1 MKQNWTK
8 VAAVGAVVLMGLI
21 CGFVPRVQAAVYLK
35 PLSAGEERSTQDGA
49 SWATAYADAATA
61 ISAAQSASD
70 STLYAAAGVY
80 VIKAKITL
88 SKNLKVYGGFAGTD
102 GETIE
107 NRDFSSNETIF
118 SGDVNGDDVWVHYVL
133 DKNQIAKGGKA
144 VTTTTTTSPIVKD
157 GKFSAPPAYA
167 DDYDI
172 YAPVSAKKD
181 TVAADNTEYF
191 VEAQKTVTE
200 LVFSGVTFTGFYSTA
215 NSQGNV
221 INGNAMQATAK
232 TTLEGCRFV
241 GNASAEALVY
251 PGAST
256 LTARNLTF
264 AYCFAHRSS
273 GIYLYGAATISDCTF
288 ESIYGN
294 YYMRPNAIYMFLGNG
309 QKVVEG
315 CTFTRLAKVA
325 SVNESMGGPAIVF
338 GAQSSTGN
346 HAIRNCMVTNCYS
359 IATDYATGAIP
370 IVSPNCARW
379 RFEGCRFSKNYGAS
393 ATKTDGIYTL
403 FGTQR
408 DTTASSVLWRDCV
421 FDENVHVVWKT
432 SAPTSRS
439 YALGIAGSATG
450 SAGSYEATF
459 VNCVFD
465 RNEAGEVTAS
475 GAAVT
480 RGDVLSATAN
490 GYAMRTSVANCTFRQ
505 KGEDAGFAAVAR
517 CGTTHS
523 TPLNVVNALVMS
535 DGVVAT
541 PFAAPDGLAET
552 KGICAYYVTAQNV
565 TAAPKCVAKAEGW
578 QSDATPFEVSAAG
591 VLTPSVR
598 TPGIRE
604 TADVACYDAGLADAN
619 GKVITT
625 MPEYRFMAGTSWQG
639 LNVTSVTAKEATLI
653 GDITSEETARP
664 SGAFTRGA
672 VQVLG
677 DAAENG
683 KALVIRCEPLQ
694 GGGTLTGPSAQAVA
708 SGAAAQAVTAVAG
721 SGATFSGWYGT
732 DGALYSESAA
742 LSVSSLDADLVLVAK
757 FSTAQ
762 VKITF
767 DLGEG
772 GTFTEG
778 GASTIT
784 IMKSVGDVFPEV
796 PAYVGAA
803 DWIVTGFSPEMPSVV
818 PSANATYKAEL
829 LTTASRVF
837 HVVPTGEAP
846 AGSDGSGSSWANA
859 TDDIA
864 AAIQDAGRY
873 RGELWLKEGVYA
885 VPATPWAILSNVGV
899 YGGFAGTETARNEAD
914 PTTHVTVL
922 TGDVGQDDYWKPN
935 NTEPEA
941 KDKMVF
947 DYANRRFLPPEEEE
961 GVYSMAAVNGTT
973 RGYAFQASDSG
984 IATNAVFS
992 GLTFARLA
1000 MWALRCTSD
1009 AIGSQLTVEDCA
1021 FYACGTESQGS
1032 GCIDCYGAVT
1042 VRNCTFAQCHGGI
1055 VVEQCALGGASL
1067 VEDCTFEGC
1076 RARMHYIVSMNN
1088 TASAAM
1094 VKRCVFRR
1102 NCLSATKMTLV
1113 NFRSSPSST
1122 LEDSR
1127 FEGNCFLRLN
1137 NQTEV
1142 VQGALTVPGA
1152 KVLRCAFIGN
1162 TNATHMA
1169 KGDYAAVF
1177 YQNANANTLVR
1188 DSYFADNAMLVT
1200 NASSAANA
1208 ASVAVVISGTMTFL
1222 NCTVADNVTKAASG
1236 YASTAAL
1243 YASNQN
1249 GGLAA
1254 VNSVFA
1260 GNVIEGGTGSAEFV
1274 RTMAFANNYYGMAAV
1289 NSVFYNEAEGYKPIY
1304 LKTSGQP
1311 MIIVSSYLSNV
1322 NADGGD
1328 YSFSGNFATYGV
1340 WRDVVAEGGPG
1351 LRDVKT
1357 DATTGVKAMG
1367 VTKGS
1372 ALAKSGVPV
1381 YLASDGFVYIYDDV
1395 STVSGTKPWR
1405 RVVSPQQG
1413 IYASVTGLTKDA
1425 GLVADAFG
1433 QARVVGKVAAGPL
1446 NAPMGGFVLIIR

>member
-1 MKQNWTK
+1 MKQNWK
-8 VAAVGAVVLMGLI
+8 KCAAVVAMVLIGLI

-35 PLSAGEERSTQDGA
+35 PLSAGETRSTQDGA
-49 SWATAYADAATA
+49 SWATAYTDAATA

-88 SKNLKVYGGFAGTD
+88 SKDLKVYGGFAGTD

-133 DKNQIAKGGKA
+133 DKSQIAKGGSA
-144 VTTTTTTSPIVKD
+144 VTVTTTTSPIVRD
-157 GKFSAPPAYA
+157 GKFSAPPPYS

-181 TVAADNTEYF
+181 TVAKDNTEYF

-200 LVFSGVTFTGFYSTA
+200 LIFSGVTFTGFYSTA

-221 INGNAMQATAK
+221 INGNAMLATAK
-232 TTLEGCRFV
+232 TTLEDCRFV

-251 PGAST
+251 PGGST
-256 LTARNLTF
+256 LTAKNLTF

-273 GIYLYGAATISDCTF
+273 GIYLNGASTVTDCTF

-294 YYMRPNAIYMFLGNG
+294 YWIRPNAIYMYVGAG

-325 SVNESMGGPAIVF
+325 SVNASMGGPAVVF
-338 GAQSSTGN
+338 SAQSSTGN
-346 HAIRNCMVTNCYS
+346 HAIRNCVVTNCYS

-379 RFEGCRFSKNYGAS
+379 WFEGCRFSKNYVAS

-408 DTTASSVLWRDCV
+408 DTAAGSVLWRDCV

-432 SAPTSRS
+432 SAPASRS
-439 YALGIAGSATG
+439 YAFGIAGSATG

-465 RNEAGEVTAS
+465 RNEASEVAAF
-475 GAAVT
+475 GATVT
-480 RGDVLSATAN
+480 RGEVLSATAN

-505 KGEDAGFAAVAR
+505 KGGDAGFAAVAR
-517 CGTTHS
+517 CGTAHT
-523 TPLNVVNALVMS
+523 TPLNVVNTLVMS
-535 DGVVAT
+535 EGVIAT
-541 PFAAPDGLAET
+541 PFAAPEGVGAA
-552 KGICAYYVTAQNV
+552 KGICAYNVTAQNV
-565 TAAPKCVAKAEGW
+565 TVVPKCVAKAEGW
-578 QSDATPFEVSAAG
+578 QLDATPFEVSAAG

-604 TADVACYDAGLADAN
+604 TADVECYDAGLVDGA
-619 GKVITT
+619 GKVTTT
-625 MPEYRFMAGTSWQG
+625 MPEYRFKVGTSWQG
-639 LNVTSVTAKEATLI
+639 LNVASVTAKEATLI
-653 GDITSEETARP
+653 GDITSAAARP
-664 SGAFTRGA
+664 TGAFTRGA

-708 SGAAAQAVTAVAG
+708 SGDAAQEVTAVAED
-721 SGATFSGWYGT
+721 GATFSGWYTTGGT
-732 DGALYSESAA
+732 LYSESAA

-762 VKITF
+762 VEITF
-767 DLGEG
+767 ALGAG

-778 GASTIT
+778 GKSTIT
-784 IMKSVGDVFPEV
+784 IRKSVGDVFPEV

-818 PSANATYKAEL
+818 PSANATYTAEL

-837 HVVPTGEAP
+837 HIVPAGEVP
-846 AGSDGSGSSWANA
+846 EGSDGTGSSWANA

-873 RGELWLKEGVYA
+873 RGELWLKEGVYV
-885 VPATPWAILSNVGV
+885 VPATPWEILSNVGI
-899 YGGFAGTETARNEAD
+899 YGGFAGTETARSEAD
-914 PTTHVTVL
+914 AKAHVTVL

-935 NTEPEA
+935 NTEPA
-941 KDKMVF
+941 TKDKMVF
-947 DYANRRFLPPEEEE
+947 DYANRKFLPPEEEE

-984 IATNAVFS
+984 IATNSVFS
-992 GLTFARLA
+992 GLTFVRLT
-1000 MWALRCTSD
+1000 MWVLRCTSD

-1021 FYACGTESQGS
+1021 FYACGTEGRGS

-1042 VRNCTFAQCHGGI
+1042 VKNCTFVQGHGGI
-1055 VVEQCALGGASL
+1055 VVEDCALGGPSL
-1067 VEDCTFEGC
+1067 IEGCTFEGC
-1076 RARMHYIVSMNN
+1076 RARMNYIVSMNN
-1088 TASAAM
+1088 SAAGATM
-1094 VKRCVFRR
+1094 KECVFRR
-1102 NCLSATKMTLV
+1102 NCLSETKITLV

-1127 FEGNCFLRLN
+1127 FEGNYFLRLN
-1137 NQTEV
+1137 DQTEV

-1152 KVLRCAFIGN
+1152 KILRCVFIGN

-1208 ASVAVVISGTMTFL
+1208 ASIAVVLSGTMTFL
-1222 NCTVADNVTKAASG
+1222 NCTVADNVAKAAASG

-1260 GNVIEGGTGSAEFV
+1260 DNVIEGGTGSAELV
-1274 RTMAFANNYYGMAAV
+1274 RTMSFANNYYGMAAV
-1289 NSVFYNEAEGYKPIY
+1289 NSIFYNEAEGYKPIY

-1322 NADGGD
+1322 KADGSG
-1328 YSFSGNFATYGV
+1328 YAFSGNFATYGV
-1340 WRDVVAEGGPG
+1340 WRDVVAEGVPG

-1446 NAPMGGFVLIIR
+1446 NAPTGGFVLIIR